1 MIASLRGEVPV
12 SVTADDCRVEN
23 NEWLGRSD
31 YFLFLVVVGI
41 VAAGAQD
48 PDRHPHLRECG
59 NQESHVSR
67 GWVGSFLVRQRT
79 TIVVPLANTLPAPGN
94 PSIENRCRLQPVRR
108 TVTFGQQSSQFMP
121 AGTVPC
127 SGGIA
132 RDRLRCR
139 LFQSGAGAFCQ
150 CVGFVRIDSGA
161 VGSLLQP

>member
-1 MIASLRGEVPV
+1 MIASLRGEVTVV

-48 PDRHPHLRECG
+48 PDRHPHLRECR

-79 TIVVPLANTLPAPGN
+79 TIIVSHANTLPAPGN
-94 PSIENRCRLQPVRR
+94 PSIETDADFCQFGELLHSGNNPANLCWPVRSLAVKVLPGIGS
-108 TVTFGQQSSQFMP
+108 TVD
-121 AGTVPC
+121 C
-127 SGGIA
+127 SNRGLA
-132 RDRLRCR
+132 RFANAL
-139 LFQSGAGAFCQ
+139 
-150 CVGFVRIDSGA
+150 
-161 VGSLLQP
+161 GSY